1 MVELTLCFDPVRKYF
16 RYSCTDTPRSC
27 SKVTVNQFSFS
38 AGSVKIL
45 RFDSIQIQPMSDSS
59 AETSD
64 SSNFIR
70 DIIDA
75 DLASGKVEKVIT
87 RFPPEPNGYLH
98 IGHAKSICLN
108 FGVARDYGGYCNL
121 RFDDTNPEKESVE
134 YVNSIRR
141 DVEWLGFSWHSNPFA
156 SDYFEQ
162 LYGYALDLIRQGLAY
177 VDSQNADE
185 MRENR
190 GTLTAPGVD
199 SPYRERSPEENL
211 QLFEAMKNDEYP
223 DGAHVLRAKIDM
235 QSPNINMRD
244 PVLYR
249 IRHATHHNTGDTWC
263 IYPLYDFTHGLSDAI
278 EGVTHSLC
286 TLEFEDHRPL
296 YDWILD
302 NLETP
307 SRPVQTEFARLQ
319 LEYSLT
325 SKRKLNMLVN
335 EGHVSGWDDPRMLT
349 ISGMRRRGYTPES
362 IVAFC
367 DVIGVTKK
375 YSTIEMGVLENVLRE
390 DLNKRATRRMAVINP
405 IKVVIENY
413 PEDQEEYFSGA
424 NHPQDPSYGTRE
436 IPFSREIYIERDD
449 FMEDAPRKFFRLSPG
464 REVRLRFAYYITCK
478 EVIKNDAGEI
488 ESLVCS
494 YDPESR
500 GGSSPDGRK
509 VRGTIHWVS
518 ARHAVNATV
527 NLYDRLFTT
536 ANPGSAADF
545 HQALNP
551 DSNIVMDQAK
561 FEPAIELVDNPLA
574 YQFER
579 LGYFISDYDSTAQQP
594 VFNRTMTLRDSW
606 AKIEQS
612 R

>member
-1 MVELTLCFDPVRKYF
+1 MVELTLCFDPVQKYF
-16 RYSCTDTPRSC
+16 RYSRTDTPRSC
-27 SKVTVNQFSFS
+27 SKVAVNQFSFS

-579 LGYFISDYDSTAQQP
+579 LGYFISDYDSTTQRP

>member
-1 MVELTLCFDPVRKYF
+1 MPDP
-16 RYSCTDTPRSC
+16 
-27 SKVTVNQFSFS
+27 S
-38 AGSVKIL
+38 AV
-45 RFDSIQIQPMSDSS
+45 
-59 AETSD
+59 ASD

-75 DLASGKVEKVIT
+75 DLAAGKMSTIIT

-108 FGVARDYGGYCNL
+108 FGIARDYNGYCNL
-121 RFDDTNPEKESVE
+121 RFDDTNPEKEEQE
-134 YVNSIRR
+134 YIDSIRR
-141 DVEWLGFSWHSNPFA
+141 DVEWLGFEWHSNPFA
-156 SDYFEQ
+156 SDYFDR
-162 LYGYALDLIRQGLAY
+162 LYAWAIDLIKQGKAY
-177 VDSQNADE
+177 VDSQSAE
-185 MRENR
+185 EIRANR
-190 GTLTAPGVD
+190 GTLTEPGTD
-199 SPYRERSPEENL
+199 SPYRGRSVEENL
-211 QLFEAMKNDEYP
+211 ALFEDMKNDKYG
-223 DGAHVLRAKIDM
+223 DGEHVLRARIDM
-235 QSPNINMRD
+235 ASPNINMRD

-249 IRHATHHNTGDTWC
+249 ILHATHHNTGDTWC

-307 SRPVQTEFARLQ
+307 SRPVQIEFARLQ

-349 ISGMRRRGYTPES
+349 ISGMRRRGFTPQS
-362 IVAFC
+362 IINFC
-367 DVIGVTKK
+367 DMIGITKK
-375 YSTIEMGVLENVLRE
+375 DSTIEMGVLETALRD
-390 DLNKRATRRMAVINP
+390 DLNARSIRRMAVINP
-405 IKVVIENY
+405 LRVVIENY
-413 PEDQEEYFSGA
+413 PEDQEEWFTGA
-424 NHPQDPSYGTRE
+424 NHPQNPAFGSRE
-436 IPFSREIYIERDD
+436 VPFSREIYIERDD
-449 FMEDAPRKFFRLSPG
+449 FMEDAPKKFFRLSPG

-478 EVIKNDAGEI
+478 EVIKNEAGEI
-488 ESLVCS
+488 ESLICS

-518 ARHAVNATV
+518 ARHAVDARV
-527 NLYDRLFTT
+527 NLYDRLFISP
-536 ANPGSAADF
+536 NPGAAADF

-551 DSNIVMDQAK
+551 DSNVVRENAK
-561 FEPAIELVDNPLA
+561 FEPSIELTDNPIA

-579 LGYFISDYDSTAQQP
+579 LGYFISDYDSTNDKP
-594 VFNRTMTLRDSW
+594 VFNRTMSLRDSW

-612 R
+612 G

>member
-1 MVELTLCFDPVRKYF
+1 
-16 RYSCTDTPRSC
+16 
-27 SKVTVNQFSFS
+27 
-38 AGSVKIL
+38 
-45 RFDSIQIQPMSDSS
+45 MSDTS
-59 AETSD
+59 ADSSD

-75 DLASGKVEKVIT
+75 DLAAGKHTRIVT

-108 FGVARDYGGYCNL
+108 FGIARDYDGDCNL

-134 YVNSIRR
+134 YINSIRR
-141 DVEWLGFSWHSNPFA
+141 DVEWLGFHWHSNPFA
-156 SDYFEQ
+156 SDYFDQ
-162 LYGYALDLIRQGLAY
+162 LYAYAVDLVKQGKAY
-177 VDSQNADE
+177 VDSQNADD
-185 MRENR
+185 MRTNR
-190 GTLTAPGVD
+190 GTLKQPGVD
-199 SPYRERSPEENL
+199 SPYRDRSIEENM
-211 QLFEAMKNDEYP
+211 QLFEAMKNDEFA
-223 DGAHVLRAKIDM
+223 DGEHVLRAKIDM

-249 IRHATHHNTGDTWC
+249 IRHVTHHNTGDKWC

-325 SKRKLNMLVN
+325 SKRKLNQLVAD
-335 EGHVSGWDDPRMLT
+335 GHVSGWDDPRMLT
-349 ISGMRRRGYTPES
+349 LSGMRRRGFTPES
-362 IVAFC
+362 IVNFC
-367 DVIGVTKK
+367 DMVGVTRK
-375 YSTIEMGVLENVLRE
+375 YSTIEMGVLETALRD
-390 DLNKRATRRMAVINP
+390 DLNARAVRRMAVINP
-405 IKVVIENY
+405 LKVIIENY
-413 PEDQEEYFSGA
+413 PEDQEEFFSGP
-424 NHPQDPSYGTRE
+424 NHPQNPDYGSRE
-436 IPFSREIYIERDD
+436 VPFSREIYIERED

-464 REVRLRFAYYITCK
+464 REVRLRFACYITCK
-478 EVIKNDAGEI
+478 EVLRDESGEI
-488 ESLVCS
+488 EALICT

-509 VRGTIHWVS
+509 VKGTIHWVS
-518 ARHAVNATV
+518 VRHALKATV

-536 ANPGSAADF
+536 THPGSAAGIE
-545 HQALNP
+545 QALNP
-551 DSNIVMDQAK
+551 ESLVVMPEARL
-561 FEPAIELVDNPLA
+561 EPNIELTDNALA

-579 LGYFISDYDSTAQQP
+579 LGYFISDTDSTRDNP

-606 AKIEQS
+606 AKIEKAG
-612 R
+612 

>member
-1 MVELTLCFDPVRKYF
+1 MIMRINE
-16 RYSCTDTPRSC
+16 
-27 SKVTVNQFSFS
+27 FSFGS
-38 AGSVKIL
+38 GSVKIS
-45 RFDSIQIQPMSDSS
+45 RFDCVQIQHMSDSS
-59 AETSD
+59 ADHGD

-75 DLASGKVEKVIT
+75 DLASGKRSQIVT

-108 FGVARDYGGYCNL
+108 FGIARDYGGACNL

-134 YVNSIRR
+134 YINSIRR
-141 DVEWLGFSWHSNPFA
+141 DVEWLGFEWHSNPFA
-156 SDYFEQ
+156 SDYFDQ
-162 LYGYALDLIRQGLAY
+162 LYQFALDLVRQGKAY
-177 VDSQNADE
+177 VDSQNADD
-185 MRENR
+185 MRANR
-190 GTLTAPGVD
+190 GTLKEPGVD
-199 SPYRERSPEENL
+199 SPCRERSIDENL

-235 QSPNINMRD
+235 QSPNINLRD

-325 SKRKLNMLVN
+325 SKRKLNLLVS
-335 EGHVSGWDDPRMLT
+335 EGHVNGWDDPRMLT
-349 ISGMRRRGYTPES
+349 ISGMRRRGFTPES

-390 DLNKRATRRMAVINP
+390 NLNKRATRRMAVINP
-405 IKVVIENY
+405 LKVVIENY
-413 PEDQEEYFSGA
+413 PADQEEYFSGA
-424 NHPQDPSYGTRE
+424 NHPQNPDSGTRE

-449 FMEDAPRKFFRLSPG
+449 FMEDAPKKFFRLSPG

-478 EVIKNDAGEI
+478 EVIRNDAGEI

-509 VRGTIHWVS
+509 VKGTIHWVS
-518 ARHAVNATV
+518 SRHAVDATV

-536 ANPGSAADF
+536 ANPGATTDF
-545 HQALNP
+545 HQTLNP
-551 DSNIVMDQAK
+551 DSNVVMDQAK
-561 FEPAIELVDNPLA
+561 FEPAIELMDNPLA

-579 LGYFISDYDSTAQQP
+579 LGYFISDYDSTTEKP

>member
-1 MVELTLCFDPVRKYF
+1 
-16 RYSCTDTPRSC
+16 
-27 SKVTVNQFSFS
+27 
-38 AGSVKIL
+38 
-45 RFDSIQIQPMSDSS
+45 MSDSS
-59 AETSD
+59 TEASD

-75 DLASGKVEKVIT
+75 DLASNKVSAVVT

-108 FGVARDYGGYCNL
+108 FGIARDYGGHCNL

-141 DVEWLGFSWHSNPFA
+141 DVEWLGFCWHSNPFA
-156 SDYFEQ
+156 SDYFDQ
-162 LYGYALDLIRQGLAY
+162 LYAYALDLIKQGLAY

-185 MRENR
+185 IRANR
-190 GTLTAPGVD
+190 GTLTEPGVD
-199 SPYRERSPEENL
+199 SPYRDRSVEENL
-211 QLFEAMKNDEYP
+211 QLFEAMRNDEYK
-223 DGAHVLRAKIDM
+223 DGEHALRAKIDM

-249 IRHATHHNTGDTWC
+249 IRHATHHNTGDKWC

-307 SRPVQTEFARLQ
+307 SRPIQIEFARLQ
-319 LEYSLT
+319 LEYTLT
-325 SKRKLNMLVN
+325 SKRKLNMLVD
-335 EGHVSGWDDPRMLT
+335 EGHVSSWNDPRMLT
-349 ISGMRRRGYTPES
+349 ISGMRRRGFTPES
-362 IVAFC
+362 IVSFC
-367 DVIGVTKK
+367 DAIGITKK
-375 YSTIEMGVLENVLRE
+375 YSTIEMGVLENALRE
-390 DLNKRATRRMAVINP
+390 DLNTRAVRRMAVINP
-405 IKVVIENY
+405 LKVVIENY
-413 PEDQEEYFSGA
+413 PADQEEFLSGA
-424 NHPQDPSYGTRE
+424 NHPQNPDYGTRE
-436 IPFSREIYIERDD
+436 VPFSREIYIERDD
-449 FMEDAPRKFFRLSPG
+449 FMEDAPSKFFRLSPG
-464 REVRLRFAYYITCK
+464 REVRLRFAYYITCT
-478 EVIKNDAGEI
+478 EVIKNEAGEI
-488 ESLVCS
+488 ESLVCT

-500 GGSSPDGRK
+500 GGKSPDGRK
-509 VRGTIHWVS
+509 VKGTIHWVS
-518 ARHAVNATV
+518 ARHAVDARV
-527 NLYDRLFTT
+527 NLYDRLFTS
-536 ANPGSAADF
+536 ANPGAAADF

-551 DSNIVMDQAK
+551 DSNIVMDNAK
-561 FEPAIELVDNPLA
+561 FEPAIELTNNPIA

-579 LGYFISDYDSTAQQP
+579 LGYFISDYDSSNDNP

-612 R
+612 G